1 MRKFLTV
8 LICVASVFA
17 LGAGFRDLGF
27 RDIGQRI
34 RERGKCR
41 VIKRINCDVRISF
54 MNSEDA
60 DLFARDLSDF
70 INKED

>member
-1 MRKFLTV
+1 MRKFLTA

-27 RDIGQRI
+27 RDICQRI
-34 RERGKCR
+34 KARGKCR
-41 VIKRINCDVRISF
+41 VIKRINCDVKISF
-54 MNSEDA
+54 MNPEDA